1 MNNMEV
7 LLQNFQYITV
17 PMVIMWAIGG
27 VLIYLAIVKE
37 MEPTLL
43 LPMGFGA
50 ILVNLPVAVE
60 GTGVQHVL
68 DAGSGKSRQRQRAWN
83 CCYPDLSARELCS
96 SYFGSPGL

>member
-1 MNNMEV
+1 MEV
-7 LLQNFQYITV
+7 LLQNFSYITI
-17 PMVIMWAIGG
+17 PMIVMWCIGG

-68 DAGSGKSRQRQRAWN
+68 DT
-83 CCYPDLSARELCS
+83 CS
-96 SYFGSPGL
+96 TSVSPVRSCSL